1 MGCAIRTGFSSRG
14 EPASIG
20 VMESQLDWHNARAL
34 LEWQVDLGATEA
46 IQEQP
51 VDRFTLDP
59 APVKAPKIMPSVAKP
74 PAAPQVPAIDS
85 VAVARGLAEQSQ
97 TLEELAAAIGGF
109 ELCELRKGARNL
121 VFGEGQTGCDV
132 MIIGDVPGR
141 EDDLHGKPFLGP
153 PGQLLDKMLG
163 AIGLSRPSAATPS
176 NVYLAPF
183 LPWRPPQSR
192 RPSPAEIAMMA
203 PFMRRH
209 IVLAAP
215 KTLVLMGGIACDALL
230 GKSNLTDLRGQ
241 WFEFE
246 GIPLLPMLSPGY
258 LLRMPSAKKSAWK
271 DLLTLKKRL
280 ELE

>member
-1 MGCAIRTGFSSRG
+1 MDCAIRTGFSSRG

-20 VMESQLDWHNARAL
+20 FMESQLDWHNARAL

-51 VDRFTLDP
+51 VDRFALDP

-85 VAVARGLAEQSQ
+85 VAVARGLSEQSQ

-109 ELCELRKGARNL
+109 KLCDLRKGARNL

-153 PGQLLDKMLG
+153 SGQLLDKMLG

-192 RPSPAEIAMMA
+192 RPSPAEIVMMA

>member
-1 MGCAIRTGFSSRG
+1 
-14 EPASIG
+14 
-20 VMESQLDWHNARAL
+20 MESQLDWHNARAL

-51 VDRFTLDP
+51 VDRFALDP

-85 VAVARGLAEQSQ
+85 VAIARGLAEQSQ

-109 ELCELRKGARNL
+109 ELCDLRKGARNL

-153 PGQLLDKMLG
+153 SGQLLDKMLG

>member
-51 VDRFTLDP
+51 VDRFALDP

-74 PAAPQVPAIDS
+74 PAAPHGPAIDS

-153 PGQLLDKMLG
+153 PGQLLDKMLEHYYF
-163 AIGLSRPSAATPS
+163 LFFQMPEFPSRQ
-176 NVYLAPF
+176 VF
-183 LPWRPPQSR
+183 
-192 RPSPAEIAMMA
+192 
-203 PFMRRH
+203 
-209 IVLAAP
+209 
-215 KTLVLMGGIACDALL
+215 L
-230 GKSNLTDLRGQ
+230 GKSCIICSVQFFNGIAQVIKYPSYNSVTSDVNLNTDILFGFTFYIVYSKH
-241 WFEFE
+241 WSKAIF
-246 GIPLLPMLSPGY
+246 
-258 LLRMPSAKKSAWK
+258 
-271 DLLTLKKRL
+271 
-280 ELE
+280 

>member
-14 EPASIG
+14 EQASIG
-20 VMESQLDWHNARAL
+20 FMESLLDWHNARAL

-51 VDRFTLDP
+51 VDRFALDP

-109 ELCELRKGARNL
+109 ELCDLRKGARNL

-141 EDDLHGKPFLGP
+141 EDDLQGKPFLGP
-153 PGQLLDKMLG
+153 SGQLLDKMLG
-163 AIGLSRPSAATPS
+163 AIGLSRPSAAKPS
-176 NVYLAPF
+176 HVYLAPF

-192 RPSPAEIAMMA
+192 RPSPSEIAMMA

-209 IVLAAP
+209 IALAAP

-246 GIPLLPMLSPGY
+246 GIPLLPMLSPDY
-258 LLRMPSAKKSAWK
+258 LLRMPSAKKLAWK
-271 DLLTLKKRL
+271 DLLALKKRL
-280 ELE
+280 ERE

>member
-1 MGCAIRTGFSSRG
+1 MCSAIRTGFSSRG

-20 VMESQLDWHNARAL
+20 FMESQLDWHNARAL

-51 VDRFTLDP
+51 VDRFALDP
-59 APVKAPKIMPSVAKP
+59 APVQAPKIVSSDAKP
-74 PAAPQVPAIDS
+74 PAVPQVPAIGS

-109 ELCELRKGARNL
+109 ELCDLRKGARNL

-153 PGQLLDKMLG
+153 SGQLLDKMLG

>member
-1 MGCAIRTGFSSRG
+1 MGCAIRTGLSSRG

-20 VMESQLDWHNARAL
+20 FMESQLDWHNARAL

-51 VDRFTLDP
+51 VDRFALDP

-85 VAVARGLAEQSQ
+85 VTVARGLAEQSQ

-109 ELCELRKGARNL
+109 ELCDLRKGARNL

-132 MIIGDVPGR
+132 MMIGDVPGR

-153 PGQLLDKMLG
+153 SGQLLEKMLG

>member
-1 MGCAIRTGFSSRG
+1 
-14 EPASIG
+14 
-20 VMESQLDWHNARAL
+20 
-34 LEWQVDLGATEA
+34 
-46 IQEQP
+46 
-51 VDRFTLDP
+51 
-59 APVKAPKIMPSVAKP
+59 MPSVAKP
-74 PAAPQVPAIDS
+74 SAAPQVPAIDS

-109 ELCELRKGARNL
+109 ELCDLRKGARNL

-141 EDDLHGKPFLGP
+141 EDDLHGKHFLGP
-153 PGQLLDKMLG
+153 SGQLLDKMLG

>member
-74 PAAPQVPAIDS
+74 PAAPHGPAIDS

-163 AIGLSRPSAATPS
+163 AIGLSRPSAGKPS
-176 NVYLAPF
+176 HVYLAPF

-209 IVLAAP
+209 IALAAP

-246 GIPLLPMLSPGY
+246 GIPLLPMLSPDY
-258 LLRMPSAKKSAWK
+258 LLRMPSAKKLAWK

>member
-1 MGCAIRTGFSSRG
+1 MGCAIRTGFSSRC

-20 VMESQLDWHNARAL
+20 FMESQLDWHNARAL

-51 VDRFTLDP
+51 VDRFALDP

-97 TLEELAAAIGGF
+97 TFEELAAAIGGF
-109 ELCELRKGARNL
+109 ELCDLRKGARNL
-121 VFGEGQTGCDV
+121 VFGEGKTGCDV

-153 PGQLLDKMLG
+153 SGQLLDKMLG

-183 LPWRPPQSR
+183 LPWRPPQSL

-215 KTLVLMGGIACDALL
+215 KTLVLLVGIACDALL

>member
-1 MGCAIRTGFSSRG
+1 MGRAIRTGFSSRG
-14 EPASIG
+14 EPASVG
-20 VMESQLDWHNARAL
+20 FMESQLDWHNARAL

-51 VDRFTLDP
+51 VDRFALDP

-109 ELCELRKGARNL
+109 ELCDLRKGARNL
-121 VFGEGQTGCDV
+121 VLGEGQPGCDV

-153 PGQLLDKMLG
+153 SGQLLDKMLG

>member
-1 MGCAIRTGFSSRG
+1 MCCAIRTGFSSRG

-20 VMESQLDWHNARAL
+20 FMESQLDWHNARAL

-51 VDRFTLDP
+51 VDRFALDP

-74 PAAPQVPAIDS
+74 PAAPQVQAIDS

-109 ELCELRKGARNL
+109 ELCDLRKGARNL

-153 PGQLLDKMLG
+153 SGQLLDKMLG

-176 NVYLAPF
+176 KVYLAPF

>member
-14 EPASIG
+14 EPANIG
-20 VMESQLDWHNARAL
+20 FMESQLDWHNARAL

-51 VDRFTLDP
+51 VDRFALDP

-74 PAAPQVPAIDS
+74 PAAPQVLGIDS

-109 ELCELRKGARNL
+109 ELCDLRKGARNL
-121 VFGEGQTGCDV
+121 VFGEGQSGCDV
-132 MIIGDVPGR
+132 MIIGDVPER

-153 PGQLLDKMLG
+153 SGQLLDKMLG

-258 LLRMPSAKKSAWK
+258 LLRMPSAKKLAWK

>member
-1 MGCAIRTGFSSRG
+1 MCCAIRTGFSSRG

-20 VMESQLDWHNARAL
+20 FMESQLDWHNARAL

-51 VDRFTLDP
+51 IDRFALDP
-59 APVKAPKIMPSVAKP
+59 APVKAPDPMQSVAKP
-74 PAAPQVPAIDS
+74 PAAPHVPAIDS
-85 VAVARGLAEQSQ
+85 VAVARRLAEQSQ

-109 ELCELRKGARNL
+109 ELCDLRKGARNL

>member
-1 MGCAIRTGFSSRG
+1 MDCAIRTGFSSRG

-20 VMESQLDWHNARAL
+20 FMESQLDWHNARAL

-51 VDRFTLDP
+51 VDRFALDP
-59 APVKAPKIMPSVAKP
+59 APVKVPKIMPSVAKP

-109 ELCELRKGARNL
+109 ELCDLRKGARNL

-153 PGQLLDKMLG
+153 SGQLLDKMLG

-176 NVYLAPF
+176 NVYLGPF
-183 LPWRPPQSR
+183 LPCRPPQSR
-192 RPSPAEIAMMA
+192 RPSPAGIAMMA